1 MGIPPFKQITGAAGE
16 LADELTAN
24 NLLRRQ
30 IKNSPNVSI
39 TSHFSL
45 ISRLPNII
53 AHFKEVQ
60 LQKFGFR
67 SAPWR
72 RSFPFCLIHLIKRSQ
87 KSEEPMSALGVSKRN
102 AACRSVLHAVLPPD
116 KPWESETQC
125 FSPTPV
131 H

>member
-60 LQKFGFR
+60 LEKVGFR
-67 SAPWR
+67 SAPR
-72 RSFPFCLIHLIKRSQ
+72 RFIFIPFPFSLIHLIKRFQ
-87 KSEEPMSALGVSKRN
+87 KSEEPL
-102 AACRSVLHAVLPPD
+102 
-116 KPWESETQC
+116 
-125 FSPTPV
+125 
-131 H
+131 

>member
-53 AHFKEVQ
+53 MHFKEVQ
-60 LQKFGFR
+60 LEKFGFR

-72 RSFPFCLIHLIKRSQ
+72 RSFLFLPYSFDQTLPEIRGAAV
-87 KSEEPMSALGVSKRN
+87 SARRFQTKCRLPVGP
-102 AACRSVLHAVLPPD
+102 ACRPAS
-116 KPWESETQC
+116 
-125 FSPTPV
+125 
-131 H
+131 

>member
-45 ISRLPNII
+45 ISRLRNII
-53 AHFKEVQ
+53 VHFKEVQ
-60 LQKFGFR
+60 LEKFGFR
-67 SAPWR
+67 SAPRR
-72 RSFPFCLIHLIKRSQ
+72 RSFIYFFPLLPYSFDQTLPEIRGAAVKTRRFQMKCL
-87 KSEEPMSALGVSKRN
+87 
-102 AACRSVLHAVLPPD
+102 LPVGPAYR
-116 KPWESETQC
+116 PLS
-125 FSPTPV
+125 
-131 H
+131 